1 MFQPIEDVPDPR
13 SIAAPPVPCS
23 CSAPDL
29 TVSPADLHSVTQD
42 LGSDKS
48 VAISLM
54 SDSAADRDKDN
65 ADSYAG
71 SACCKS
77 SCNSDETEV
86 APDASDATDASDG
99 PGTGGAQCRVTGKSS
114 GKGKRSVAASAA
126 SRGNIRKAATSKSKS
141 SQFRAEHDA
150 TPSKSCNLPETCGLS
165 QASVAADESDHA
177 AEDAS
182 LAVDADS
189 SPEHYADHKPLSAAL
204 HSALYFHELG
214 RRWSG
219 STCPE
224 SQVLRHVM
232 ASLFVTGTDLAL
244 RSTDTMTDERAGT
257 DEYSDELS
265 RTVAS
270 FGTDINTSSSDT
282 DAYSFRFDPYS
293 LSAESSST
301 RSDAM
306 GGRGCGG
313 AAAARART
321 DFSASFA
328 REFICSNSSSGL
340 DRNCGNE
347 KLKTSAMMLE
357 QLSQGRKVK
366 SRSSL
371 QVMKYR
377 AATESSADRA
387 ALQSFGGKYRQAAA
401 PANTLDNSKNFE
413 TENSTELSTADNQS
427 SVYLSA
433 HNSNARTADL
443 EDSQPVSRTFDL
455 TALSNGFGSLYG
467 SKGSGRTRS
476 TMFKKKNATAKDSTR
491 SADAGS
497 SDSKEE
503 HLSKDNGLSLF
514 ITSRTDGKACSTDCT
529 ENTDCTSGTS
539 SEATAAMDTEPGA
552 SAGQAKHSSNLVSL
566 APAAFTSG
574 ATGVARN
581 TTSGGSSNSNSIVKD
596 MDSQAGLSQQ
606 TESTREN
613 AGTSALS
620 HSEAQSKAH
629 ILELTA
635 VQSVQS
641 FDSVESVES
650 DESVEPAHSHELQG
664 TDSSAQNGQKNCQKA
679 LAYCQSQAKSR
690 AVCAAGGLEKGRNAA
705 SVEMTDCGSAG
716 SESAAGSKKR
726 PGSKKGSTA
735 DSACVDY
742 EKAGRDYGSDAYLG
756 SEFDSESGSAND
768 SDFDSFAFA
777 GGGKRIA
784 LISQANC
791 HKLRFSNEQRR
802 EFTGMFFRPAA
813 RLHDVLIKTT
823 LHSRNAGK
831 LRTALER
838 LNTTDCATSI
848 APLTRSLSTVLSMPV
863 IKDKAR
869 CGRKKNTAG
878 LAGKSVGHAAPAD
891 CGNNGLQNNCLAHSG
906 MTLNSSLGIVS
917 SQSELRQYGSL
928 SLTRGNEMSER
939 ADLSVSTACRAPKVP
954 LALLDV
960 LQKRNHYGT
969 VAAACEHH
977 GHKPGCAH
985 ARPSAHKFIESSEIF
1000 QNEGAL
1006 RCCNVY
1012 SNIQGQVY
1020 ARMAKLR
1027 ESASF
1032 SSVSNQELTG
1042 LAHSALVFDLPSQL
1056 RRDEAARAVSDY
1068 AALMHLACCKRQS
1081 LKP

>member
-13 SIAAPPVPCS
+13 SIAAHPVPCS
-23 CSAPDL
+23 CNTPDL

-42 LGSDKS
+42 ICSDKS

-65 ADSYAG
+65 ADSCASSEY
-71 SACCKS
+71 CKS
-77 SCNSDETEV
+77 TCGCDETDDAWG
-86 APDASDATDASDG
+86 APDSSDG
-99 PGTGGAQCRVTGKSS
+99 PGTGCAQCRVTGKSS

-126 SRGNIRKAATSKSKS
+126 ARGNIRKAATSKSKS

-165 QASVAADESDHA
+165 QASAAAVETDHA
-177 AEDAS
+177 AEDVYP
-182 LAVDADS
+182 AVDAYS
-189 SPEHYADHKPLSAAL
+189 SLEHYADHKPLSAAL

-214 RRWSG
+214 RHWSG

-244 RSTDTMTDERAGT
+244 RSTDTMTDERAVT
-257 DEYSDELS
+257 QEYSDELS
-265 RTVAS
+265 RAVAS
-270 FGTDINTSSSDT
+270 FGTDINTSTSDT

-293 LSAESSST
+293 LSSEGSST
-301 RSDAM
+301 RSYTR

-328 REFICSNSSSGL
+328 REFISSNSSAGL
-340 DRNCGNE
+340 DRNGGNE
-347 KLKTSAMMLE
+347 NLKTSAMMLE

-366 SRSSL
+366 SGSSL
-371 QVMKYR
+371 QVMKHR

-387 ALQSFGGKYRQAAA
+387 ALQISDGKFRQAAA

-413 TENSTELSTADNQS
+413 TENSTKLSTADNQS
-427 SVYLSA
+427 SVHLSA

-514 ITSRTDGKACSTDCT
+514 ITSRPEGKACSTDCT
-529 ENTDCTSGTS
+529 DNTDCTSGTS
-539 SEATAAMDTEPGA
+539 SEATTAMDTESGA
-552 SAGQAKHSSNLVSL
+552 CAGQAKHSSALVSL

-581 TTSGGSSNSNSIVKD
+581 TTSGSSDSNSIVKD
-596 MDSQAGLSQQ
+596 MDSRAALSQQ

-613 AGTSALS
+613 AGTSAS
-620 HSEAQSKAH
+620 SRSETHSEAH

-635 VQSVQS
+635 DQSVQS
-641 FDSVESVES
+641 FESVES
-650 DESVEPAHSHELQG
+650 YESAESVEPAHSHELEG
-664 TDSSAQNGQKNCQKA
+664 TDSSGQNGQKKSQKA
-679 LAYCQSQAKSR
+679 LAHCQSQAKSR
-690 AVCAAGGLEKGRNAA
+690 AVCAAGGSEQGHKAA
-705 SVEMTDCGSAG
+705 SVQKADCGAAG
-716 SESAAGSKKR
+716 SESAAGGKKR

-742 EKAGRDYGSDAYLG
+742 ENAGRDYGSEAYLG

-784 LISQANC
+784 LISQASC

-848 APLTRSLSTVLSMPV
+848 APLTRSLSTVLGMPV

-878 LAGKSVGHAAPAD
+878 LAGKSVGHEAPAD
-891 CGNNGLQNNCLAHSG
+891 CGNSGLQNNYLAHSG
-906 MTLNSSLGIVS
+906 MTLNSALGIVS
-917 SQSELRQYGSL
+917 SQSELRQSGSL
-928 SLTRGNEMSER
+928 SLTSGNEMSER

-977 GHKPGCAH
+977 GRKPGCAH

>member
-13 SIAAPPVPCS
+13 SIAAHPVPCS
-23 CSAPDL
+23 CNAPDL
-29 TVSPADLHSVTQD
+29 TVSPADLHSITQD
-42 LGSDKS
+42 ICNDKS
-48 VAISLM
+48 VAMSLM
-54 SDSAADRDKDN
+54 SDSAADSDKDN

-77 SCNSDETEV
+77 SCNCDETEDAWG
-86 APDASDATDASDG
+86 APDAPDAPDATDG
-99 PGTGGAQCRVTGKSS
+99 PGTGGAQCRKTGKSS
-114 GKGKRSVAASAA
+114 GKGKRSVSASAA
-126 SRGNIRKAATSKSKS
+126 ARGNIRKAAPSKSKS
-141 SQFRAEHDA
+141 SQSRAEHDA
-150 TPSKSCNLPETCGLS
+150 TPLKSCNLAETSGLS
-165 QASVAADESDHA
+165 QASAASDESDHA
-177 AEDAS
+177 AEDVYP
-182 LAVDADS
+182 AVDADS

-244 RSTDTMTDERAGT
+244 RSTDTMTDERAVT
-257 DEYSDELS
+257 EEYSDELS
-265 RTVAS
+265 RAVAS
-270 FGTDINTSSSDT
+270 LGTDINTRSSDT

-293 LSAESSST
+293 LSSESSST

-328 REFICSNSSSGL
+328 RDFISSNRLSGL
-340 DRNCGNE
+340 DRNGGNE

-366 SRSSL
+366 SGSSA

-377 AATESSADRA
+377 ASTESSADRA
-387 ALQSFGGKYRQAAA
+387 ALQANDGKSCQAAA
-401 PANTLDNSKNFE
+401 PAKTADNSKNFE
-413 TENSTELSTADNQS
+413 TENSTELSTAHNQS
-427 SVYLSA
+427 SVLLSA

-443 EDSQPVSRTFDL
+443 EDSQHVSRTFDL

-491 SADAGS
+491 SADECS

-514 ITSRTDGKACSTDCT
+514 ITSRTDGKTCSTDCT

-539 SEATAAMDTEPGA
+539 REVTAAMYTEPGA
-552 SAGQAKHSSNLVSL
+552 STGQAKHSSNSVSL
-566 APAAFTSG
+566 APAVFTSG
-574 ATGVARN
+574 ATGVASN
-581 TTSGGSSNSNSIVKD
+581 TISGISDSNSIVKD
-596 MDSQAGLSQQ
+596 MDSCAGMSRQ
-606 TESTREN
+606 TESTREH
-613 AGTSALS
+613 AGTSDLS
-620 HSEAQSKAH
+620 HSEAH

-650 DESVEPAHSHELQG
+650 VEPAHSHELED
-664 TDSSAQNGQKNCQKA
+664 TDSSGQNGQKKSQKA

-690 AVCAAGGLEKGRNAA
+690 AVCAAGGSEQGHKAA
-705 SVEMTDCGSAG
+705 SVEKTDCGAAG
-716 SESAAGSKKR
+716 SESAAGGKKL
-726 PGSKKGSTA
+726 PGSKKGTTV

-742 EKAGRDYGSDAYLG
+742 ENAGRVYGSEAYLG
-756 SEFDSESGSAND
+756 SESDSESDGAND

-777 GGGKRIA
+777 GGGRRIA
-784 LISQANC
+784 LISQASC

-813 RLHDVLIKTT
+813 RLHDVLIKTA

-869 CGRKKNTAG
+869 FGRKKNTAG
-878 LAGKSVGHAAPAD
+878 FAGKSVGHAAPAD
-891 CGNNGLQNNCLAHSG
+891 CGNNGLQNNYLAHSG
-906 MTLNSSLGIVS
+906 MTLNSALGIVS
-917 SQSELRQYGSL
+917 SQSELRQSGSL

-939 ADLSVSTACRAPKVP
+939 ADLPVSTACRTPKVP

-977 GHKPGCAH
+977 GRKPGCAH

-1000 QNEGAL
+1000 HNEGAL

>member
-13 SIAAPPVPCS
+13 SIAAHPVPCS

-29 TVSPADLHSVTQD
+29 TVSPADLHSIPQD
-42 LGSDKS
+42 IGSDKS

-65 ADSYAG
+65 ADSCAG

-77 SCNSDETEV
+77 SCNCDETEV

-165 QASVAADESDHA
+165 HASTAAVETDHA

-182 LAVDADS
+182 PAVDADS

-244 RSTDTMTDERAGT
+244 RSTDTMTDEQAVT
-257 DEYSDELS
+257 EEYSDELS
-265 RTVAS
+265 RAVAS
-270 FGTDINTSSSDT
+270 FGTGINTSTSDT

-293 LSAESSST
+293 LSADGSST
-301 RSDAM
+301 RSDATV
-306 GGRGCGG
+306 GRGCGG

-321 DFSASFA
+321 DFSACFA
-328 REFICSNSSSGL
+328 RDFISSNRSSGQ
-340 DRNCGNE
+340 DRNDGNE

-366 SRSSL
+366 SVSSAM
-371 QVMKYR
+371 VMKYR

-387 ALQSFGGKYRQAAA
+387 ELQLSDGKFRHAAVIA
-401 PANTLDNSKNFE
+401 KTADNSKNFE

-427 SVYLSA
+427 SVHLSA

-497 SDSKEE
+497 SDSKDE
-503 HLSKDNGLSLF
+503 HLSKDNDLSLF
-514 ITSRTDGKACSTDCT
+514 ITSRTDGKTCSTDCT
-529 ENTDCTSGTS
+529 DNTDCTSGTS

-552 SAGQAKHSSNLVSL
+552 CAGQAKHSSALVSL

-574 ATGVARN
+574 AIGVARN
-581 TTSGGSSNSNSIVKD
+581 TTSGSSDSNSIVKY
-596 MDSQAGLSQQ
+596 MDSRAGMSQQ

-613 AGTSALS
+613 AVTSDLS

-635 VQSVQS
+635 DQSVQS

-650 DESVEPAHSHELQG
+650 VEPAHSHELEG
-664 TDSSAQNGQKNCQKA
+664 TDNSAQKSQKKSQKA

-690 AVCAAGGLEKGRNAA
+690 AVCAAGGSEQGHKA
-705 SVEMTDCGSAG
+705 SFVEMTDCGAAG
-716 SESAAGSKKR
+716 SESAAGGKKR
-726 PGSKKGSTA
+726 PGNKKGSTA

-742 EKAGRDYGSDAYLG
+742 KDAVRDYGSDAYLG

-777 GGGKRIA
+777 GGGKRIS
-784 LISQANC
+784 LISQASC

-878 LAGKSVGHAAPAD
+878 LAGKSVGQKAPAD
-891 CGNNGLQNNCLAHSG
+891 CGNSGLQNNYLAHSG
-906 MTLNSSLGIVS
+906 MTLNSALGIVS
-917 SQSELRQYGSL
+917 SQSELRQSGSL
-928 SLTRGNEMSER
+928 NLTRGNEMSER
-939 ADLSVSTACRAPKVP
+939 AELSVSTACRSPKVP

-977 GHKPGCAH
+977 GRKLGCAH

>member
-13 SIAAPPVPCS
+13 SIAAHPVPCS

-48 VAISLM
+48 VAIRLM
-54 SDSAADRDKDN
+54 SDSAADSDKDN

-77 SCNSDETEV
+77 SCNCDETEV

-126 SRGNIRKAATSKSKS
+126 ARGNIRKAATSKSKS

-165 QASVAADESDHA
+165 QASAASVETDHA
-177 AEDAS
+177 AEDVYP
-182 LAVDADS
+182 AVDADS

-224 SQVLRHVM
+224 AQVLRHVM

-244 RSTDTMTDERAGT
+244 RSTDTITDERAVT
-257 DEYSDELS
+257 EEYSDELS
-265 RTVAS
+265 RAVAS
-270 FGTDINTSSSDT
+270 LGTDINTRSSDT
-282 DAYSFRFDPYS
+282 DAYSFSFAPYS

-328 REFICSNSSSGL
+328 RDFISSNRLPGQ
-340 DRNCGNE
+340 DRNGGNE
-347 KLKTSAMMLE
+347 KLKTSALMLE

-366 SRSSL
+366 SVSSA
-371 QVMKYR
+371 QVMTYR
-377 AATESSADRA
+377 ASTESSADRA
-387 ALQSFGGKYRQAAA
+387 ALQTHDGKSCQGAA
-401 PANTLDNSKNFE
+401 PAKTADNSKNFE

-427 SVYLSA
+427 SVHLSA

-443 EDSQPVSRTFDL
+443 EDNQPVSRTFDL

-476 TMFKKKNATAKDSTR
+476 TMFKKKNATAKDCTR

-514 ITSRTDGKACSTDCT
+514 ITSRTDGKTCSTDCT

-539 SEATAAMDTEPGA
+539 SEATAALDSEPGA
-552 SAGQAKHSSNLVSL
+552 CAGQAKHSSNSVSL

-574 ATGVARN
+574 ATGLARN
-581 TTSGGSSNSNSIVKD
+581 TTSGISGISDSNSIVKD
-596 MDSQAGLSQQ
+596 MDSRAGLGQQ
-606 TESTREN
+606 TDSTCVN
-613 AGTSALS
+613 AVSSDLS
-620 HSEAQSKAH
+620 HSETH

-635 VQSVQS
+635 DQSVQS

-650 DESVEPAHSHELQG
+650 DESAESVEPAHSHELQG
-664 TDSSAQNGQKNCQKA
+664 TDSSGQNGQKKSQKA
-679 LAYCQSQAKSR
+679 LGYCQSQAKSR
-690 AVCAAGGLEKGRNAA
+690 AVWVAGGSEKGRKTSSVDKTDCVSAGSDSAAGG
-705 SVEMTDCGSAG
+705 
-716 SESAAGSKKR
+716 KKR
-726 PGSKKGSTA
+726 PGSKKGTTV

-742 EKAGRDYGSDAYLG
+742 KDAVRDYGSDAYLG
-756 SEFDSESGSAND
+756 SEFDSAND

-784 LISQANC
+784 LISQASC

-813 RLHDVLIKTT
+813 RLHDVLIKTA

-878 LAGKSVGHAAPAD
+878 LAGKSVGHEAPAD
-891 CGNNGLQNNCLAHSG
+891 CGNSGLQNNYLAHSG
-906 MTLNSSLGIVS
+906 MTLNSALGIVS
-917 SQSELRQYGSL
+917 SQSELRQSGSL

-977 GHKPGCAH
+977 GRKPGCAN

>member
-13 SIAAPPVPCS
+13 SIAAHPVPCS

-42 LGSDKS
+42 ICSDKS

-65 ADSYAG
+65 ADSCA
-71 SACCKS
+71 SSECCKS
-77 SCNSDETEV
+77 SCNCDETEV
-86 APDASDATDASDG
+86 APDASYATDASDG
-99 PGTGGAQCRVTGKSS
+99 PGTDGAQCHVTGKSS

-165 QASVAADESDHA
+165 HASAAAVETDHA

-182 LAVDADS
+182 PAVDADS
-189 SPEHYADHKPLSAAL
+189 SLEHYADHKPLSAAL

-244 RSTDTMTDERAGT
+244 RSTDTMTDERAVT
-257 DEYSDELS
+257 DKYSDELS
-265 RTVAS
+265 RAVAS
-270 FGTDINTSSSDT
+270 FGTDINSSTSDT

-293 LSAESSST
+293 LSAEGSST
-301 RSDAM
+301 RSEATV
-306 GGRGCGG
+306 GRGCGG
-313 AAAARART
+313 AAAARGRT

-328 REFICSNSSSGL
+328 RDFISSNRSSGL
-340 DRNCGNE
+340 SRNGGNE
-347 KLKTSAMMLE
+347 KLKTSALMLE

-366 SRSSL
+366 SVSSL

-377 AATESSADRA
+377 ASTESSADRA
-387 ALQSFGGKYRQAAA
+387 ALQAHDGKVRQAAA
-401 PANTLDNSKNFE
+401 PAKTADNSKNFE

-427 SVYLSA
+427 SVHLSA
-433 HNSNARTADL
+433 HNSNVRTADL
-443 EDSQPVSRTFDL
+443 EDSQPVRRTFDL

-491 SADAGS
+491 SVDAGS

-514 ITSRTDGKACSTDCT
+514 ITSRPDGKACSTDCT
-529 ENTDCTSGTS
+529 ENTDFTSGTS
-539 SEATAAMDTEPGA
+539 SEATAAMDTESGA
-552 SAGQAKHSSNLVSL
+552 STAQAKHSSTLVSL

-574 ATGVARN
+574 ATGAARN
-581 TTSGGSSNSNSIVKD
+581 TISGSSDSNSIVKD
-596 MDSQAGLSQQ
+596 MDSRAGLGQQ
-606 TESTREN
+606 PESPHEN
-613 AGTSALS
+613 AGTSDLS
-620 HSEAQSKAH
+620 YSETHSEAH
-629 ILELTA
+629 IMELTA
-635 VQSVQS
+635 DQSVQS
-641 FDSVESVES
+641 FDSVESDES
-650 DESVEPAHSHELQG
+650 AKSVEPAHSHELQD
-664 TDSSAQNGQKNCQKA
+664 TDSSAQKSQKKSQKA
-679 LAYCQSQAKSR
+679 LTGCQSQAKSR
-690 AVCAAGGLEKGRNAA
+690 AVCAAGGSEKGRKIS
-705 SVEMTDCGSAG
+705 SVEKTDCGSAG
-716 SESAAGSKKR
+716 SESAAGGKKR
-726 PGSKKGSTA
+726 PGSKKGTTV

-742 EKAGRDYGSDAYLG
+742 ENAGRDYGSDAYL
-756 SEFDSESGSAND
+756 DSESD
-768 SDFDSFAFA
+768 SEKESEFDSFAFA
-777 GGGKRIA
+777 GGGKRIS
-784 LISQANC
+784 LISQASC
-791 HKLRFSNEQRR
+791 HKLRLSNEQRR

-878 LAGKSVGHAAPAD
+878 LAGKSVGQKAPAD
-891 CGNNGLQNNCLAHSG
+891 CGSTAVQNNFLAHFG

-917 SQSELRQYGSL
+917 SQY
-928 SLTRGNEMSER
+928 
-939 ADLSVSTACRAPKVP
+939 
-954 LALLDV
+954 
-960 LQKRNHYGT
+960 
-969 VAAACEHH
+969 
-977 GHKPGCAH
+977 
-985 ARPSAHKFIESSEIF
+985 
-1000 QNEGAL
+1000 
-1006 RCCNVY
+1006 
-1012 SNIQGQVY
+1012 
-1020 ARMAKLR
+1020 
-1027 ESASF
+1027 
-1032 SSVSNQELTG
+1032 
-1042 LAHSALVFDLPSQL
+1042 
-1056 RRDEAARAVSDY
+1056 
-1068 AALMHLACCKRQS
+1068 
-1081 LKP
+1081 

>member
-13 SIAAPPVPCS
+13 SIAAHPVPCS
-23 CSAPDL
+23 SNTPDL
-29 TVSPADLHSVTQD
+29 TFSPADLHSVPQD
-42 LGSDKS
+42 IGSDMS
-48 VAISLM
+48 VATSLI
-54 SDSAADRDKDN
+54 SDSAADRYKDN
-65 ADSYAG
+65 ADSCA
-71 SACCKS
+71 SSECCKS
-77 SCNSDETEV
+77 SCNCDETED
-86 APDASDATDASDG
+86 APDATDALYATDA
-99 PGTGGAQCRVTGKSS
+99 PGTGGAQSRETGKSS
-114 GKGKRSVAASAA
+114 DKGKRSVAASAA
-126 SRGNIRKAATSKSKS
+126 ARGNIRKAATSKSKS
-141 SQFRAEHDA
+141 SQSRAEHDA

-165 QASVAADESDHA
+165 HASAAAVETDHA
-177 AEDAS
+177 AEDVYP
-182 LAVDADS
+182 AVDADS

-270 FGTDINTSSSDT
+270 FGTDINTSTSDT

-293 LSAESSST
+293 LSAEGSST
-301 RSDAM
+301 RSDATV
-306 GGRGCGG
+306 GRGCGG

-321 DFSASFA
+321 DFSACFA
-328 REFICSNSSSGL
+328 RDFISSNRSSGQ
-340 DRNCGNE
+340 DRNGGNE
-347 KLKTSAMMLE
+347 KLKTSALMLE

-371 QVMKYR
+371 QVMTYR

-387 ALQSFGGKYRQAAA
+387 ELQANDGKSCQAAA
-401 PANTLDNSKNFE
+401 AANTLDNSKNFE

-427 SVYLSA
+427 SVHLSA

-476 TMFKKKNATAKDSTR
+476 TMFKKKNATAKDRNR

-514 ITSRTDGKACSTDCT
+514 ITSRNDGKTCSTDCT

-539 SEATAAMDTEPGA
+539 IEATAAMDTESRA
-552 SAGQAKHSSNLVSL
+552 CAGQAKHSSALVSL

-581 TTSGGSSNSNSIVKD
+581 TISGSSNSNSIVKD
-596 MDSQAGLSQQ
+596 MDSRAGLSQQ

-613 AGTSALS
+613 AGTSDLS
-620 HSEAQSKAH
+620 HSEARIQK
-629 ILELTA
+629 LTA
-635 VQSVQS
+635 DQSVHY
-641 FDSVESVES
+641 FDSDESA
-650 DESVEPAHSHELQG
+650 ESVEPDHSHELQG
-664 TDSSAQNGQKNCQKA
+664 TDSSAQNGQKKSQKA
-679 LAYCQSQAKSR
+679 LANCQSQAKSR
-690 AVCAAGGLEKGRNAA
+690 AVFAAGGSEQGHKAS
-705 SVEMTDCGSAG
+705 SVEMTDCGAAG
-716 SESAAGSKKR
+716 SESAAGGKKR
-726 PGSKKGSTA
+726 SGGKKGSTV
-735 DSACVDY
+735 DSTCVDY
-742 EKAGRDYGSDAYLG
+742 KDAGRDYGSDAYLG
-756 SEFDSESGSAND
+756 SESDSAND

-784 LISQANC
+784 LISQASC

-823 LHSRNAGK
+823 LHSRNAVK

-878 LAGKSVGHAAPAD
+878 LAGKSVGHEAPAD
-891 CGNNGLQNNCLAHSG
+891 CGNNGLQNNYLAHSG
-906 MTLNSSLGIVS
+906 MTLNSALGIVS
-917 SQSELRQYGSL
+917 SQSELRQSGSL

-977 GHKPGCAH
+977 GRKPGCAH